1 MATLQASLL
10 SKPSLPFPFLSPN
23 HSPFSLSF
31 PPTRRVPS
39 TLLCCTFRPEPNP
52 SELEPEPGSANTEEE
67 PGINSPEEEKEGAA
81 SVSDLGLE
89 EEGAEALDSGAD
101 SEKIANGRRLSIVAF
116 FVGLWVKARESL
128 KRAFSELLDWWPF
141 WRQEKRLE
149 RLVADADANPQDAA
163 KQSALL
169 VELNKQRCVCVC
181 VGIWKCCCS
190 MNNGGE

>member
-1 MATLQASLL
+1 M
-10 SKPSLPFPFLSPN
+10 
-23 HSPFSLSF
+23 
-31 PPTRRVPS
+31 
-39 TLLCCTFRPEPNP
+39 
-52 SELEPEPGSANTEEE
+52 
-67 PGINSPEEEKEGAA
+67 
-81 SVSDLGLE
+81 GLE

-181 VGIWKCCCS
+181 VLEFGS
-190 MNNGGE
+190 VVVR